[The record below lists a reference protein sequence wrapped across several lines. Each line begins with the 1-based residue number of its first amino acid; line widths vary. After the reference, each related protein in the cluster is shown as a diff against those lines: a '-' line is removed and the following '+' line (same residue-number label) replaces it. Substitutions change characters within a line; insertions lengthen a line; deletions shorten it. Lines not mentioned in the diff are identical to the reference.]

1 MDLPTITE
9 VIDGGSLKLGVYQ
22 IAYRLKNTNGSETRF
37 SKTSNL
43 IPIIDALEDIKAY
56 DIDVI
61 DVSKITSLFEYM
73 IIASADSTRQTKSL
87 ASNVQEKVKAAG
99 GEIYG
104 VEGEQTGEWMLVDL
118 GDAIVH
124 IMLPAGRC
132 LASLTITRMG
142 RPSFLVSL
150 T

>member
-1 MDLPTITE
+1 MNSEKL
-9 VIDGGSLKLGVYQ
+9 LK
-22 IAYRLKNTNGSETRF
+22 T
-37 SKTSNL
+37 
-43 IPIIDALEDIKAY
+43 IIDALEDIKAY

-124 IMLPAGRC
+124 IMLPAVREHYN
-132 LASLTITRMG
+132 LKAL
-142 RPSFLVSL
+142 
-150 T
+150 

>member
-1 MDLPTITE
+1 MNSEKL
-9 VIDGGSLKLGVYQ
+9 LK
-22 IAYRLKNTNGSETRF
+22 T
-37 SKTSNL
+37 
-43 IPIIDALEDIKAY
+43 IIDALEDIKAY

-124 IMLPAGRC
+124 IMLPAVREHYN
-132 LASLTITRMG
+132 LKAM
-142 RPSFLVSL
+142 
-150 T
+150 

>member
-1 MDLPTITE
+1 MNSEKL
-9 VIDGGSLKLGVYQ
+9 LK
-22 IAYRLKNTNGSETRF
+22 T
-37 SKTSNL
+37 
-43 IPIIDALEDIKAY
+43 IIDALEDIKAY

-99 GEIYG
+99 GEIFG

-124 IMLPAGRC
+124 IMLPVVREHYNLKA
-132 LASLTITRMG
+132 LWSEKK
-142 RPSFLVSL
+142 
-150 T
+150 